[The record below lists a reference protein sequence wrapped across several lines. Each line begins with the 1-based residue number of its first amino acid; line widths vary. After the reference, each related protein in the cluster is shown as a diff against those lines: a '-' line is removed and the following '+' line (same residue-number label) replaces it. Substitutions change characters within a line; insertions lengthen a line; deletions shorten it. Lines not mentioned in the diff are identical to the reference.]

1 MSCFFDSQCRW
12 RRTIKSARINESA
25 NFPYAGVQRQGTA
38 ADAFL
43 PAQRC
48 FVATTVSVY
57 VTNRNSTKLLHG
69 SSWFLHGAFLTLR
82 YKKIRV
88 SQELR
93 VATKLYLGAWEKI
106 QDKGTVSVERE

>member
-1 MSCFFDSQCRW
+1 M
-12 RRTIKSARINESA
+12 
-25 NFPYAGVQRQGTA
+25 QRHGTA
-38 ADAFL
+38 ADEFL

-57 VTNRNSTKLLHG
+57 VTNRNSTKRLHG
-69 SSWFLHGAFLTLR
+69 SSWFFLHGAFLTLR
-82 YKKIRV
+82 YKTRV